1 MKSQQHVLYWCSVNV
16 DSAHFLA
23 KLKHLNNTGTLH
35 NHKIIHVSF
44 DIVEM
49 FPSIPKD
56 FGLRQCRQNLDK
68 REDPLFSTDCIIE
81 ALDITLSHNVTEFDG
96 VLRKQKYGT
105 GMGPKNSCPY
115 ADNSVDYIDQK
126 IHSED
131 EGPECKPVSWSR
143 FRDDIYTPWIYGLQ
157 ALIIFFEWLNTLHPT
172 IKFTMNHSIDEGT
185 TCNCNAKS
193 HSIGGIEYLELFV
206 YDKNGVLHTKSWSKP
221 SDTHT
226 YIVPTSCHPTHVLKN
241 IPFSI
246 ASLIARNSS
255 ENCEYEISKQEYIA
269 YLQARGYNND
279 LIDDAFSRA
288 EKKYRSESHHEKD
301 KDSDNKIN
309 IPFVMDFNPGLP
321 NASRIIHKYKHII
334 DMDDTLPFK
343 SKDIFVSYRRAK
355 TIKDLLVHSR
365 FKKNV
370 ETNNDILEDDG
381 NKGCYPCPTGCT
393 LCKNFL
399 VSGSSFKSYHCRDT
413 YQIRDHLTCETQGVI
428 YMVNVLRCERSYVG
442 YATTNM
448 KKRWANTKSHIKTF
462 RKSCEVCT
470 HIIECSNHSNIDR
483 TTNKLY
489 DETLKDEVEI
499 VLLEKVRFPSNS
511 TLQMKE
517 ELCRKREGEWQTKL
531 KTLVRYGGLNKI
543 DNRRGVVNN
552 RKRGVYNKC

>member
-1 MKSQQHVLYWCSVNV
+1 MTLALVKKAEVTPVYTCGSPTVECFIQMIRKELLDSNSFPKCNVRPDNLPAEARKALNEMRQWDVVFRPYDKGNGLCILEEADYMQRVIEPLNNAEKFEVVEDVAEEIQIVTEKITKWTEKYSSEPGMTKKIAQWVIPDNKCKTGTNYVNIKRHSEPPYKNRLISTGCGAHIENLSALTSWELKKCHLEYCLI

-193 HSIGGIEYLELFV
+193 HSIGGIEYLE
-206 YDKNGVLHTKSWSKP
+206 
-221 SDTHT
+221 
-226 YIVPTSCHPTHVLKN
+226 
-241 IPFSI
+241 
-246 ASLIARNSS
+246 
-255 ENCEYEISKQEYIA
+255 
-269 YLQARGYNND
+269 
-279 LIDDAFSRA
+279 
-288 EKKYRSESHHEKD
+288 
-301 KDSDNKIN
+301 
-309 IPFVMDFNPGLP
+309 
-321 NASRIIHKYKHII
+321 
-334 DMDDTLPFK
+334 
-343 SKDIFVSYRRAK
+343 
-355 TIKDLLVHSR
+355 
-365 FKKNV
+365 
-370 ETNNDILEDDG
+370 
-381 NKGCYPCPTGCT
+381 
-393 LCKNFL
+393 
-399 VSGSSFKSYHCRDT
+399 
-413 YQIRDHLTCETQGVI
+413 
-428 YMVNVLRCERSYVG
+428 
-442 YATTNM
+442 
-448 KKRWANTKSHIKTF
+448 
-462 RKSCEVCT
+462 
-470 HIIECSNHSNIDR
+470 
-483 TTNKLY
+483 
-489 DETLKDEVEI
+489 
-499 VLLEKVRFPSNS
+499 
-511 TLQMKE
+511 
-517 ELCRKREGEWQTKL
+517 
-531 KTLVRYGGLNKI
+531 
-543 DNRRGVVNN
+543 
-552 RKRGVYNKC
+552 